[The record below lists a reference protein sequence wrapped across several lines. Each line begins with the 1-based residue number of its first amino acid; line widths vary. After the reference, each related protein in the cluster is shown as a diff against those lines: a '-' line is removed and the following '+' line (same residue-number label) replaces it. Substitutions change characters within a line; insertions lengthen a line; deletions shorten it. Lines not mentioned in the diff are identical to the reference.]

1 MVVHVCNRADQEAE
15 AELSERERLSDLK
28 MSLFQLRLVKE
39 CRPSLHSLLTITAFP
54 SAWE

>member
-28 MSLFQLRLVKE
+28 MSFIPIKASEGMQ
-39 CRPSLHSLLTITAFP
+39 A
-54 SAWE
+54 